1 MRAVIYTRVSS
12 DAAGKGRSVSEQE
25 VDCRAI
31 CEREGWD
38 VAEVLTDNDIGAS
51 RHSGKD
57 RPAYR
62 RLTEVLTKGDVLVMW
77 EASRAQRDMKAYVE
91 LRDLCAERGVLW
103 SYSGRLYDP
112 SRGDDRFSTGLDALI
127 AEKEAE
133 QTRERVLRAKRS
145 AALEGRPLGRLSYGY
160 RRQINMRT
168 GATEQW
174 ILDENEAPIVREI
187 YDRVLDGESLWAIT
201 RDLTARGVPAPSN
214 QKNAAGEWKAQRMR
228 VMILRPAYAGLMV
241 HKGKVIGKANWEA
254 IATEQEHQRLVAIL
268 TDPARATHRGCEPRH
283 LLTGIA
289 TCGVC
294 GSGCRYFH
302 PKSSKS
308 PRYVCE
314 KKNCVTR
321 RADIIDDFVEEL
333 IIDMA
338 LYPPNFEPM
347 SASKSARG
355 REAFNEASRLRDELK
370 DYARKAHGL
379 GISLETLAEYER
391 SVRARIEEAESIA
404 RNSARSPLL
413 AQLAGPGAAGQWLD
427 MAITQKRDVVRSMMT
442 ISINKSSVGTRRFTH
457 DDIDYTPRPGF
468 TFPPLRS
475 VD

>member
-160 RRQINMRT
+160 RRQFSMRT
-168 GATEQW
+168 GATERW
-174 ILDENEAPIVREI
+174 VLDENEAPIVREI
-187 YDRVLDGESLWAIT
+187 YDRVLDGESLWVIT
-201 RDLTARGVPAPSN
+201 RDLIERGVPAPSN
-214 QKNAAGEWKAQRMR
+214 QKNSAGTWRAQRMR

-241 HKGKVIGKANWEA
+241 HQGKVIGKGNWEA
-254 IATEQEHQRLVAIL
+254 VATEQEHQRLVAIL

-294 GSGCRYFH
+294 GSVVRFLSPKGRNSSRYA
-302 PKSSKS
+302 
-308 PRYVCE
+308 
-314 KKNCVTR
+314 CVDNYCITR
-321 RADIIDDFVEEL
+321 RSDEIDDFVEEL
-333 IIDMA
+333 IVDMA
-338 LYPPNFEPM
+338 MYPPNFEPM
-347 SASKSARG
+347 SASRSDQG
-355 REAFNEASRLRDELK
+355 REAFNEASRLRGELK
-370 DYARKAHGL
+370 EYARKAHSL

-391 SVRARIEEAESIA
+391 SVRDRIEVAEDTA

-413 AQLAGPGAAGQWLD
+413 AHLAGPEAATHWLA
-427 MAITQKRDVVRSMMT
+427 MSITQKREVVRSMMT
-442 ISINKSSVGTRRFTH
+442 IAINRSTVGTRRFTH
-457 DDIDYTPRPGF
+457 DDIDYTPRAGF

-475 VD
+475 A

>member
-25 VDCRAI
+25 VDCREI

-51 RHSGKD
+51 RHSVKD

-62 RLTEVLTKGDVLVMW
+62 RLSEVLTKGDVLVMW

-91 LRDLCAERGVLW
+91 LRDLCADRGVFW

-112 SRGDDRFSTGLDALI
+112 SRGDDRFSTGLDALL

-174 ILDENEAPIVREI
+174 ILDESEAPIVREI

-321 RADIIDDFVEEL
+321 RTDEIEEFVTEGIIEL
-333 IIDMA
+333 ASNPEHFAA
-338 LYPPNFEPM
+338 LN
-347 SASKSARG
+347 ASNSPEG
-355 REAFNEASRLRDELK
+355 RAAFDEASALSRKLDTFLDEAA
-370 DYARKAHGL
+370 DQDMNPIDIARYSKKMRERIAA
-379 GISLETLAEYER
+379 AED
-391 SVRARIEEAESIA
+391 RARASLQ
-404 RNSARSPLL
+404 SPLL
-413 AQLAGPGAAGQWLD
+413 AKLSGLNAREQWGGF
-427 MAITQKRDVVRSMMT
+427 AITARREVVRALVQVT
-442 ISINKSSVGTRRFTH
+442 INRSTVGTRRFTH
-457 DDIDYTPRPGF
+457 ADIDYNW
-468 TFPPLRS
+468 LI
-475 VD
+475 